1 MPGLGQRKAAR
12 MAQHMRMDAEAE
24 PSRHAGAGNQLVDA
38 VAGEGFAALGDK
50 DRTIPV
56 QAAQSPQLIAS
67 NGMRGRLAVLGPAD
81 VELMGRKI
89 DGAPI
94 QGARLRNPQP
104 MPVHDKDQRRIPR
117 APPGAIRALGKNVVR
132 TRVYGRTREARNI
145 VSAARGRAFSGQA
158 RAATSSFI
166 SPDHLDWYSDVALE
180 LWAMA
185 EPTEGVPRKVT
196 EMEPVAVFIRHL
208 VWGPLVFHAGM
219 TNDELPTLKEQCAE
233 ILPRAGA
240 RLKENGCDWH
250 NVVRVSFMLH
260 KSEKPQSVLDIAS
273 AIVPVPL
280 ENAEIELV
288 EGYSTPGK
296 LVEIEVTATR

>member
-1 MPGLGQRKAAR
+1 MLSALLIVFREVIEAGLIVG
-12 MAQHMRMDAEAE
+12 
-24 PSRHAGAGNQLVDA
+24 
-38 VAGEGFAALGDK
+38 
-50 DRTIPV
+50 I
-56 QAAQSPQLIAS
+56 
-67 NGMRGRLAVLGPAD
+67 VL
-81 VELMGRKI
+81 
-89 DGAPI
+89 
-94 QGARLRNPQP
+94 
-104 MPVHDKDQRRIPR
+104 
-117 APPGAIRALGKNVVR
+117 
-132 TRVYGRTREARNI
+132 
-145 VSAARGRAFSGQA
+145 
-158 RAATSSFI
+158 AATK
-166 SPDHLDWYSDVALE
+166 
-180 LWAMA
+180 
-185 EPTEGVPRKVT
+185 GVPRKVT

-219 TNDELPTLKEQCAE
+219 TNDEFPTLKEQCAE

-296 LVEIEVTATR
+296 LVEIEVTARR